1 MIATKIE
8 IIFILRSKN
17 GDFGRFERRL
27 IRSTLGFFETLRLR
41 FVRVFESSFRS
52 QLCLQ
57 PHAWDFSTELG
68 SRWRFEN
75 GRYAVFR
82 RGIKTAQF

>member
-1 MIATKIE
+1 MIAIKIE

-52 QLCLQ
+52 QLWFKRLEFLYERTNYLLTSKKIS
-57 PHAWDFSTELG
+57 ARMKRLKF
-68 SRWRFEN
+68 
-75 GRYAVFR
+75 
-82 RGIKTAQF
+82 